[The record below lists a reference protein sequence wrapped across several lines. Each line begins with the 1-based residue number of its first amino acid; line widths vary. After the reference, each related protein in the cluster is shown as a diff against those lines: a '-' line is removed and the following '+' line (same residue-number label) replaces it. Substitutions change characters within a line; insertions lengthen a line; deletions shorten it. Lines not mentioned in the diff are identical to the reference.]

1 MRGYGISYFT
11 QDWVFKSHWLLR
23 WKLSLWNKQ
32 QHSITGAEWHCWLIS
47 PKDHQWF
54 LHRNAWNPKYSS
66 ILILYGIEVAR
77 RTPISR
83 GSDTNTVTQLLL
95 RNVAAWCISSISSVR
110 FIDLRTLNLGQNKK
124 DLYILTCMYH
134 VSMHKISFDVMC
146 PWQGISWKMW
156 VHLGNYIWKAFGLQL
171 LYA

>member
-1 MRGYGISYFT
+1 MTHYTVGFWYTKDRQCYFY
-11 QDWVFKSHWLLR
+11 
-23 WKLSLWNKQ
+23 
-32 QHSITGAEWHCWLIS
+32 
-47 PKDHQWF
+47 P
-54 LHRNAWNPKYSS
+54 WNPKHSS
-66 ILILYGIEVAR
+66 ILILYEIEVAR

-134 VSMHKISFDVMC
+134 VSMHKINFDVLNVSLTRHFMKNV
-146 PWQGISWKMW
+146 S
-156 VHLGNYIWKAFGLQL
+156 AFGKLHLKGLWITTFLCIMDILEKEMCYQNCKEG
-171 LYA
+171 YF

>member
-1 MRGYGISYFT
+1 MTQKSEVFNLILFYTYPWSPCINTRCKSRHSNISYFT

-47 PKDHQWF
+47 PKDRQWF
-54 LHRNAWNPKYSS
+54 FYAWNPKYSS

-124 DLYILTCMYH
+124 DLYILTCT
-134 VSMHKISFDVMC
+134 MC
-146 PWQGISWKMW
+146 RCI
-156 VHLGNYIWKAFGLQL
+156 N
-171 LYA
+171 